1 MQKNSVNTALT
12 TRMTKL
18 SFVLLTSA
26 LLVLSSIAAA
36 QLLVTDNNVA
46 FAAQDCD
53 VTEETEETVE
63 FVCSGGV
70 GGRSVG
76 QGGHQ
81 TCTFDI
87 STGRNTCTT
96 SGGGGGRVEQDCE
109 GNPEGDCEKVNG
121 GGGGR
126 SICTFDPSTG
136 EDFCSQDVGSGSR
149 P

>member
-1 MQKNSVNTALT
+1 MKKNNVNTALT
-12 TRMTKL
+12 TRITKL

-36 QLLVTDNNVA
+36 QLPGTNSNVA

-63 FVCSGGV
+63 FVCIGGV
-70 GGRSVG
+70 GGRSSG
-76 QGGHQ
+76 QGGHE
-81 TCTFDI
+81 TCTFDK

-109 GNPEGDCEKVNG
+109 GNPEGNCENFNG

-126 SICTFDPSTG
+126 RICTFDPSTG